1 MRYIKYFLILN
12 SFIFCISLQ
21 EAFDDASGY
30 GEYEKYLILDP
41 NTTYT
46 GGIGIFEGDIY
57 IDCQGSVIDLE
68 EGNGIWVYADVEYP
82 SSLDIEY
89 CTITNGL
96 YYGLSFGGMANGNV
110 TNCNFINTDF
120 GLKLFDVSNVSV
132 INSIF
137 ANHSTYGIGIYGSYT
152 TLETSYCLFWENE
165 ESDYMENCPN

>member
-1 MRYIKYFLILN
+1 MNYIKYFLILN

-21 EAFDDASGY
+21 EIFDNAPEY
-30 GEYEKYLILDP
+30 GEYEKYIILEP

-46 GGIGIFEGDIY
+46 GGIGIFEGDVY
-57 IDCQGSVIDLE
+57 IDCQGSIIDLE

-82 SSLDIEY
+82 SSLNIEY

-96 YYGLSFGGMANGNV
+96 YYGLSFGGMASGNIS
-110 TNCNFINTDF
+110 NCNFINTDF
-120 GLKLFDVSNVSV
+120 GLKLFDVSDVSI

-137 ANHSTYGIGIYGSYT
+137 SDHLTYGIGIYGSDT

-165 ESDYMENCPN
+165 EADSMENCPG